1 MSAKAQVKGPGEIC
15 REAREAAQAAFHG
28 AKFMAEKKYS
38 CEWLG
43 RTLTIST
50 GKFAQQA
57 TASVTVRYGDTVI
70 LATVVQTKE
79 AKEGMDYFPLFVGY
93 EERLYAAGMIKGS
106 RWIKREGRPS
116 DESVL
121 AARLVD
127 RAIRPLFNQQSRQD
141 VQIILTVLSADN
153 ENDPELVS
161 LLAASAT
168 LAISNI
174 NWAGPIAGIKI
185 GRVNGGLVFNP
196 SQEQEKLSDL
206 DLTVAGADNKIIML
220 EAGAKEVAESDA
232 LAAMKQALK
241 EMKPAL
247 DLIKKMQAELKLNI
261 NEGAISQS
269 RPQAD
274 LSEDERQ
281 AQKLA
286 QDWLAKNAAQYL
298 FAKEIPTDK
307 KQERKARVTAI
318 KEEAVNYLL
327 GKKVEVVLA
336 KKITDELAP
345 KIVEAEVTRGILE
358 RGERVDGRK
367 LDEIRPLS
375 SEVAILPRTHGSALF
390 QRGETQVLSTV
401 TLGSPG
407 DEQFLENLEGKSTKK
422 YMHHYNF
429 PPYSVGEVKPMFGP
443 SRRDIGHGAL
453 AEKALR
459 PVLPNEEEFP
469 YTIRVVSEV
478 LGSNGSSSM
487 GSTCGSSLALMDA
500 GVPIKK
506 AVAGIAMGLAS
517 TPGMKDWKIIT
528 DLQDLE
534 DGEGGMDFKVAG
546 TREGITAIQLDTK
559 TLGLPLELVAE
570 TLERAKKARLEILAG
585 MNKLISAPRPELSP
599 YAPRIISFKIDPSR
613 IGEVIGTGGKIING
627 IIKDT
632 GVTIDISDEGL
643 VSICSTNAEG
653 MEKAKQMI
661 EDILREFKPGET
673 FRGKVTRVMD
683 FGVIVSLPGGNDG
696 MVHVSEMAPYRVGSP
711 ADLLKIGDEAEVCV
725 KGVEDDRV
733 SLTMKGLD
741 GNSELWK
748 DEKGKQESGF
758 GGFGGFSR
766 GGRSN
771 HDHNHRDRDNRH
783 GFRR

>member
-1 MSAKAQVKGPGEIC
+1 ME
-15 REAREAAQAAFHG
+15 
-28 AKFMAEKKYS
+28 EKKYV

-43 RTLTIST
+43 RTLSIST
-50 GKFAQQA
+50 GKLAQQA
-57 TASVTVRYGDTVI
+57 TASVAVRYGDTVI
-70 LATVVQTKE
+70 LATVVQAKE
-79 AKEGMDYFPLFVGY
+79 QKEGMDYFPLLVGY
-93 EERLYAAGMIKGS
+93 EERLYAAGIIKGS

-121 AARLVD
+121 AARMVD
-127 RAIRPLFNQQSRQD
+127 RAIRPLFNQKDRKD
-141 VQIILTVLSADN
+141 VQVILTVLSADG
-153 ENDPELVS
+153 ENDPEIIS
-161 LLAASAT
+161 LIAASAA

-174 NWAGPIAGIKI
+174 QWQGPIAGIKV
-185 GRVNGGLVFNP
+185 GRVDGKLVFNP
-196 SQEQEKLSDL
+196 SVEQEKISDL
-206 DLTVAGADNKIIML
+206 DLTVAGIDTKIIML
-220 EAGAKEVAESDA
+220 EAGAKEVAEKEMLVA
-232 LAAMKQALK
+232 IGEALK
-241 EMKPAL
+241 EITPAL
-247 DLIKKMQAELKLNI
+247 DLIKQMEKELKPDI
-261 NEGAISQS
+261 DEGATLKG
-269 RPQAD
+269 RPKVD
-274 LSEDERQ
+274 EESEEQ
-281 AQKLA
+281 PIKQLA
-286 QDWLAKNAAQYL
+286 QEWLGKNARQYL
-298 FAKEIPTDK
+298 FNQKIPTAR
-307 KQERKARVTAI
+307 KQERKAQVAMLKEDAI
-318 KEEAVNYLL
+318 NYLI
-327 GKKVEVVLA
+327 GQDIDEPTA
-336 KKITDELAP
+336 KKFVAELVEP
-345 KIVEAEVTRGILE
+345 IVEAEVARGILE
-358 RGERVDGRK
+358 RSERVDGRK

-375 SEVAILPRTHGSALF
+375 AEVSLLPRTHGSGLF

-453 AEKALR
+453 AEKAIR

-517 TPGMKDWKIIT
+517 TPDMKQWKIIT

-534 DGEGGMDFKVAG
+534 DGEGGMDFKVTG
-546 TREGITAIQLDTK
+546 TDTGITAIQLDTK

-570 TLERAKKARLEILAG
+570 TLARAKQARLEVLENMA
-585 MNKLISAPRPELSP
+585 KAISTPRPELSP

-632 GVTIDISDEGL
+632 GVTIDITDEGL

-661 EDILREFKPGET
+661 DDILREFKPGET

-711 ADLLKIGDEAEVCV
+711 ADLLKVGDEVEVCV

-733 SLTMKGLD
+733 SLTMKGLAS
-741 GNSELWK
+741 NAEIWQ

-766 GGRSN
+766 NNNSRHDN
-771 HDHNHRDRDNRH
+771 HDHRNRNNQR